1 MLLTAKA
8 LQPQLCL
15 STPPTTI
22 TTSTSSTSPS
32 KNLNFITNTRTFS
45 LCLCAPNP
53 NASTTTPPLKKRN
66 RYRRL
71 YPGETTG
78 ITEEMRFVA
87 MRLRNN
93 NATPKSPENKEE
105 ESSSSNGPASDAW
118 HPSVQGFLRYL
129 VDSKLVFNTVERIV
143 DDSDHVSYAYFRK
156 TGLERSEGIAKDLE
170 GFEQQGLAI
179 PNPRSPGLTYAKY
192 LEELAERS
200 PPLFLS
206 HFYNIYFSHIAGGQV
221 IAKQVSQKIFEGK
234 ELELYRWEGDPAELL
249 KGVRENLNMLAEHW
263 PRDDKNKCL
272 RETTKSF
279 RYLSQIVRLIIL

>member
-143 DDSDHVSYAYFRK
+143 DDSDHVS
-156 TGLERSEGIAKDLE
+156 
-170 GFEQQGLAI
+170 
-179 PNPRSPGLTYAKY
+179 
-192 LEELAERS
+192 
-200 PPLFLS
+200 
-206 HFYNIYFSHIAGGQV
+206 
-221 IAKQVSQKIFEGK
+221 QKIFEGK

-279 RYLSQIVRLIIL
+279 RYSYGNLLFRPKCVILAMDLANKMKTSKSFIL